1 MDGARP
7 RGASSRGF
15 RPLCLLEPG
24 QPVDCLPPT
33 PGAEG
38 RQVEGWTAALSP
50 RSLGQAASS
59 GRCGRSPARVRP
71 RQGWMRSR
79 LWLSQDLGA
88 GGPSSR
94 AEGWPGRHGLLSVS
108 KLPGRKPAT

>member
-1 MDGARP
+1 
-7 RGASSRGF
+7 
-15 RPLCLLEPG
+15 
-24 QPVDCLPPT
+24 
-33 PGAEG
+33 
-38 RQVEGWTAALSP
+38 
-50 RSLGQAASS
+50 
-59 GRCGRSPARVRP
+59 
-71 RQGWMRSR
+71 MRSR